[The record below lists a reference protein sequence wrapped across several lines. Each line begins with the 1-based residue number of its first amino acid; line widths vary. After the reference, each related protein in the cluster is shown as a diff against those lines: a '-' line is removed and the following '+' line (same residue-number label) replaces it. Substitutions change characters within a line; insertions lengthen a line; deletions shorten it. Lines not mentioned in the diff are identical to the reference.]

1 MKTICESCG
10 KAMRSVT
17 GAERCKACNKDAAAD
32 GAALL
37 AAYVDRLDVDKTEAK
52 QDYTITDAI
61 CSLLM
66 LADQRRFDIGSILR
80 SAATHYEAETGK
92 RIEGGKG

>member
-1 MKTICESCG
+1 MKTSCECCG

-32 GAALL
+32 GAVLL

-52 QDYTITDAI
+52 QQCTITDAV
-61 CSLLM
+61 CALLM
-66 LADQRRFDIGSILR
+66 LADTRRFDIGSILR
-80 SAATHYEAETGK
+80 SAANHYEAETGK
-92 RIEGGKG
+92 RIEGGR